1 MFRFYDGMS
10 YSFKFYSLDL
20 LFGHLIRNEDGKIIR
35 TTQELVWE
43 ESYCK

>member
-10 YSFKFYSLDL
+10 YSFKFYSLDM
-20 LFGHLIRNEDGKIIR
+20 FGHLIRNEDGKIIR

-43 ESYCK
+43 ESYCR